1 MKIPN
6 ERKGAF
12 KKMENTI
19 PVFLSI
25 RETAKAGI
33 LTEYRLRCMEKA
45 GELPCIY
52 AGNKCLINIELLIA
66 QLNDLQK
73 GGAQK

>member
-1 MKIPN
+1 
-6 ERKGAF
+6 
-12 KKMENTI
+12 MENTI

-25 RETAKAGI
+25 RETAKSGI
-33 LTEYRLRCMEKA
+33 LTEYRLRCMEKS

-52 AGNKCLINIELLIA
+52 AGKKCLINFDLLIA

-73 GGAQK
+73 GGTQK

>member
-52 AGNKCLINIELLIA
+52 AGRKCLVNYPQFIA
-66 QLNDLQK
+66 MLDEESREAVQI
-73 GGAQK
+73 

>member
-33 LTEYRLRCMEKA
+33 LTEYRLRCMEKS

-52 AGNKCLINIELLIA
+52 AGNKCLINVDLLIA
-66 QLNDLQK
+66 QLNDLQR
-73 GGAQK
+73 GGTQK

>member
-1 MKIPN
+1 MS
-6 ERKGAF
+6 
-12 KKMENTI
+12 NTI
-19 PVFLSI
+19 PRFLTI

-33 LTEYRLRCMEKA
+33 LTEYRLRCMEKT

-52 AGNKCLINIELLIA
+52 AGNKCLINVDLLIA
-66 QLNDLQK
+66 QLNDLRK